1 MILLKCVSLF
11 MSYFIVITNI
21 INSINTIENVK
32 VENTLF
38 FMKLTNK
45 SKVATNDIIP
55 RKVIVNSI

>member
-1 MILLKCVSLF
+1 MILLKYVSLF

-55 RKVIVNSI
+55 RKVIVNPI

>member
-1 MILLKCVSLF
+1 MILLKYVSLF

-21 INSINTIENVK
+21 LNSINTIKNVK

-55 RKVIVNSI
+55 RKVIVNPI